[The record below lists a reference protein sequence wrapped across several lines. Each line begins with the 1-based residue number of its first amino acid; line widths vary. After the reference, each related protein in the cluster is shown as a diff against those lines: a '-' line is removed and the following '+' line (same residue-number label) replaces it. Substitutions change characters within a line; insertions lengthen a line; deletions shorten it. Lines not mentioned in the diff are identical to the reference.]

1 MDIRSFFGAGRK
13 STTDSKSGIVKT
25 AETAG
30 FYNYLYEL
38 INHEF
43 VVIIFVR
50 GFVKEK

>member
-25 AETAG
+25 AG
-30 FYNYLYEL
+30 FYSYLYEL

-43 VVIIFVR
+43 IVIIFVR
-50 GFVKEK
+50 GFVDEK